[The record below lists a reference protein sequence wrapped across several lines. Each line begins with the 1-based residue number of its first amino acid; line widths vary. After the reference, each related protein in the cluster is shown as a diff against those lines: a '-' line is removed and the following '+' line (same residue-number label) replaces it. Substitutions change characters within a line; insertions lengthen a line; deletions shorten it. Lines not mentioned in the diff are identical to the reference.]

1 MLFQKSILFIV
12 IFVEFRKENVLM
24 CLLKVTGL
32 TKTYKNKKTNI
43 RAVKGIDLSINEGEC
58 LGLVGESGCGK
69 STTAEIIAR
78 LIKEDSGT
86 IVFNGTEITD
96 DKRLKCV
103 GKDLQMVFQNPKD
116 SFDPK
121 YSLLE
126 SVMMGACSYNIY
138 SKSQLRQKALELIRY
153 VGLKESYSNRNIYNL
168 SGGECQKASIARAL
182 ICSPKLII
190 FDEATSALDVS
201 VQAQIIELMLRLKKE
216 NKMSFLFITHDLALA
231 SSVCDNIAVMYSG
244 RIVEYGPCRD
254 VLSLPKHPYTKQL
267 ILSVLPV
274 KTQGEFKTPEFKAVR
289 KEKGGG
295 CDYFPFCP
303 KADDKCAALMP
314 EFVKHNKTKVLC
326 WLNEN
331 NEV

>member
-1 MLFQKSILFIV
+1 
-12 IFVEFRKENVLM
+12 M

-32 TKTYKNKKTNI
+32 TKTYKNKKDCVY
-43 RAVKGIDLSINEGEC
+43 ALKGIDFSINQGEC

-86 IVFNGTEITD
+86 IEFNGTEITGQ
-96 DKRLKCV
+96 KRLKCV

-126 SVMMGACSYNIY
+126 SVMMGADSYNLY
-138 SKSQLRQKALELIRY
+138 SKTELKQRAEELIRY
-153 VGLKESYSNRNIYNL
+153 VGLKESYLNKGIGTL
-168 SGGECQKASIARAL
+168 SGGECQKASIARAV

-201 VQAQIIELMLRLKKE
+201 VQAQIIGLMRKLKE
-216 NKMSFLFITHDLALA
+216 ESGVSFLFITHDLALT

-244 RIVEYGPCRD
+244 RIIEYGPCKE
-254 VLSLPKHPYTKQL
+254 VLNNPKHPYTKQL
-267 ILSVLPV
+267 VSSVLPIN
-274 KTQGEFKTPEFKAVR
+274 GCCNIPEFNVLRKAEYTQ
-289 KEKGGG
+289 KG
-295 CDYFPFCP
+295 CDYYAFCHR
-303 KADDKCAALMP
+303 ADEKCANGILNM
-314 EFVKHNKTKVLC
+314 VQLQGRSVLC
-326 WLNEN
+326 CHAND
-331 NEV
+331 